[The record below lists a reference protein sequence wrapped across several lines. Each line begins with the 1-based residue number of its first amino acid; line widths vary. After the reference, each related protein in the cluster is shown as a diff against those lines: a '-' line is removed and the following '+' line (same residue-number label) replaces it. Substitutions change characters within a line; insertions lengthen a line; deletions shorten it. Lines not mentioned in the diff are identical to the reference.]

1 MAGLGLASGIRA
13 YQQGVEW
20 KQRQEDDAVARS
32 VRDEQIARQREM
44 RAKLE
49 EANKEF
55 GRVIDESK
63 AQWGLNGAQGQ
74 YTPNEETMFRAA
86 EARGAALA
94 RHGMWDEF
102 MANEAK
108 VAPMRQQARMK
119 AVQRFEVDGDAE
131 SLARAIYPTLFD
143 GKRLKSVTRDDGNGT
158 GPAALMM
165 EMDDGSKHAM
175 PVDKLYQAAK
185 MAADPEALKREAML
199 NYQRALSGFHTEGRL
214 KEIEAQGNNQR
225 AVANIQ
231 ADARVD
237 AAEVRGKYANETAR
251 IRAAAQEASAKIR
264 GPSGGKGGSLS
275 SADVARFRALE
286 VASRSHMESIRKE
299 IATLENAQKEA
310 RPADRTRYAAKLEA
324 LNDTLQEARN
334 AHNELVGAF
343 SRGGGGDDPP
353 AAPTGG
359 LSIKADASPA
369 TATPTTE
376 QAMGLAAA
384 DARDQGA
391 TVQFDLGGQRGTVS
405 PSGVV
410 AQGGGLGSVAP
421 AKPTKP
427 TSKPD
432 KPAAE
437 PKPGKGPDMAAAE
450 RIKADFKAGKLT
462 RDQAAKK
469 LRELGFK

>member
-94 RHGMWDEF
+94 KHGMWDEF

-108 VAPMRQQARMK
+108 VAPMRQQARMR

-185 MAADPEALKREAML
+185 MATDPEALKREALL
-199 NYQRALSGFHTEGRL
+199 NYERAKAGIYVDREGQVAKVRGTEA
-214 KEIEAQGNNQR
+214 I
-225 AVANIQ
+225 
-231 ADARVD
+231 RVD
-237 AAEVRGKYANETAR
+237 DAKTKNQAGL
-251 IRAAAQEASAKIR
+251 RAA
-264 GPSGGKGGSLS
+264 
-275 SADVARFRALE
+275 DN
-286 VASRSHMESIRKE
+286 ASREK
-299 IATLENAQKEA
+299 IAAGRDQAMRDASMGRPRSGSTRADPNALPEPTPQ
-310 RPADRTRYAAKLEA
+310 TM
-324 LNDTLQEARN
+324 
-334 AHNELVGAF
+334 
-343 SRGGGGDDPP
+343 GGGLTLLP
-353 AAPTGG
+353 
-359 LSIKADASPA
+359 DASPA
-369 TATPTTE
+369 ERPPTSEEALGAARRESALANKTVEYDIGGQKGFIKRGGLSDAGPAKSTKATPK
-376 QAMGLAAA
+376 
-384 DARDQGA
+384 
-391 TVQFDLGGQRGTVS
+391 
-405 PSGVV
+405 
-410 AQGGGLGSVAP
+410 P
-421 AKPTKP
+421 ATKP
-427 TSKPD
+427 EKQ
-432 KPAAE
+432 AAE

-450 RIKADFKAGKLT
+450 RVKADFKAGKLT
-462 RDQAAKK
+462 REQATKK